1 MNCFVDSFDVGLPFV
16 LNRKFL
22 IFLLFGVLI
31 GIIGG
36 QWYNSVFTEKNQSH
50 PKDSIPT
57 VQSAETK
64 ISDTTQEEIPDYV
77 VEVLHYIRTNHEAK
91 EGYVGG
97 KRFMNFEGK
106 LPKKTSV
113 NVKINYQ
120 EWDVHPKEKGKNRGS
135 ERLVTGDDE
144 SAWYTKDH
152 YVSFIKIN

>member
-1 MNCFVDSFDVGLPFV
+1 M
-16 LNRKFL
+16 
-22 IFLLFGVLI
+22 LI

-57 VQSAETK
+57 VKSAETK
-64 ISDTTQEEIPDYV
+64 TNDTSQEEIPDYV
-77 VEVLHYIRTNHEAK
+77 VEVLQYIKTYHEAK
-91 EGYVGG
+91 VGYAGG

-106 LPKKTSV
+106 LPKKTSG
-113 NVKINYQ
+113 NVKINYR
-120 EWDVHPKEKGKNRGS
+120 EWDVHPKERGKNRGS

-152 YVSFIKIN
+152 YVSFIKIH